1 MKVEMRLKALLQEHG
16 LDVRGVETKMADGC
30 GLHRQTIG
38 KLLRNQVKNPSL
50 EVLGRVCGWLEE
62 HNVPAEKLPGALFK
76 LRPADLWQAFGD
88 SSRVAIY
95 LGMYAHIGQEHNEQ
109 KRIVPMS
116 VARHDAALAAKMNQ
130 LLCSEAE
137 MGGARPSV
145 KTRYVPFQFS
155 PEPSVVGGHW
165 FEEDKKR
172 ANVIFEGIR
181 ERAYQGRAYHE
192 SAIML
197 GSQRVNYVV
206 ECLVADL
213 FGCEPFEP
221 VEDGPKVPF
230 YVCYRKQDRPVPS
243 CFGGRD
249 NPPGVMGAIRPGT
262 YYLDENKEW
271 KVIQWKQNVQDAG
284 VVVIIRHADTV
295 LMALFGCS
303 GRATCAVGNELLY
316 HAEEFWPNVTG
327 VKKKVK
333 KGEKIRAPK
342 RSSSE
347 STLKKRGEEIGVYI
361 CQVNFRE
368 PKDDFLTWTIE
379 DCQRDEVIVK
389 PLAKKVLETHLN

>member
-1 MKVEMRLKALLQEHG
+1 MKVEMRLKALLQEYG
-16 LDVRGVETKMADGC
+16 LYERGVEKNMADSC
-30 GLHRQTIG
+30 GLHRHTIG
-38 KLLRNQVKNPSL
+38 KLLRNEVKNPSL

-62 HNVPAEKLPGALFK
+62 HNVPAEKLPGALLK
-76 LRPADLWQAFGD
+76 VRPADLWQAFGG
-88 SSRVAIY
+88 SNRVAIY
-95 LGMYAHIGQEHNEQ
+95 LGMYAHIGQKHNER
-109 KRIVPMS
+109 KRVVPMS
-116 VARHDAALAAKMNQ
+116 VARHDAALASKINQ

-137 MGGARPSV
+137 MGGARPGV
-145 KTRYVPFQFS
+145 TTQYVPFQFS
-155 PEPSVVGGHW
+155 LEMSDVGGRW

-172 ANVIFEGIR
+172 AKGIFKRIR
-181 ERAYQGRAYHE
+181 KREHHE

-230 YVCYRKQDRPVPS
+230 YVCYREHDRPVPS

-271 KVIQWKQNVQDAG
+271 NVINWRQNAQDAG
-284 VVVIIRHADTV
+284 VVVIIRNAETV

-327 VKKKVK
+327 GKKKVK
-333 KGEKIRAPK
+333 KGEKIRALK
-342 RSSSE
+342 RSTSG
-347 STLKKRGEEIGVYI
+347 STLKKSSREIGVYI

-368 PKDDFLTWTIE
+368 PKDELLTWAID
-379 DCQRDEVIVK
+379 DCEKDEVIVK
-389 PLAKKVLETHLN
+389 PLAEKVLETHLN